1 MGRSGRHEPGGGPGR
16 DAAIECTMR
25 YGSAVTEQPRRH
37 GVTDSVTVGSFSP
50 SVVLDVARRT
60 GRLDRHRLRVTETP
74 VTSSPAQFQALLDG
88 ELDMALTSP
97 DNVIAYRF
105 SARNP
110 LGRTLDAG
118 IVAAVDRGLGLGLYA
133 RPGLGVEE
141 LRGKRVAVDVPVSG
155 FALALYALLED
166 RGVGRDEVE
175 LVVLGSTPRRARAL
189 VAGECDATMLNAG
202 NELLAEQAGCP
213 RLLSVPEVVGP
224 YLGTVVATIGTA
236 HLQAARRLA
245 DALRETASEILSGR
259 LDDEVR
265 TAASERL
272 GVDEQLAGRYLDRL
286 RDPVHG
292 LVPDG
297 VVGAAELR
305 TLVALRQ
312 RYLPV
317 SDDRGGDVLDHALDR
332 ASGLLWSDRA

>member
-1 MGRSGRHEPGGGPGR
+1 MLPAALLQSSARCATVLRS
-16 DAAIECTMR
+16 T
-25 YGSAVTEQPRRH
+25 SNFRRH

-60 GRLDRHRLRVTETP
+60 GRLDRHGLQVTETP

-88 ELDMALTSP
+88 ELDVALTSP

-105 SARNP
+105 SASNP

-141 LRGKRVAVDVPVSG
+141 LRGKRVAVDVPASG

-175 LVVLGSTPRRARAL
+175 LVALGSTPRRAKAL

-202 NELLAEQAGCP
+202 NELVAEQAGCI

-224 YLGTVVATIGTA
+224 YLGTVVATVGTA
-236 HLQAARRLA
+236 HLEASRRLA
-245 DALRETASEILSGR
+245 AALSETASEILAGR
-259 LDDEVR
+259 LGDEVR
-265 TAASERL
+265 RAASARL
-272 GVDEQLAGRYLDRL
+272 GVDDQLAGRYLDRL
-286 RDPVHG
+286 RDPAHG

-297 VVGAAELR
+297 LVGTAELR
-305 TLVALRQ
+305 TLVGLRQ

-317 SDDRGGDVLDHALDR
+317 LDGRGGDVLDHAL
-332 ASGLLWSDRA
+332 APTSGLLWPDPA